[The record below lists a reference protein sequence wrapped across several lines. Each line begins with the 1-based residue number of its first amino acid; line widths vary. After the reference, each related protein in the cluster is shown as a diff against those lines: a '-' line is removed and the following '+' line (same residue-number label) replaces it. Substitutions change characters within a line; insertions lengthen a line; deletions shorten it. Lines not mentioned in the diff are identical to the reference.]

1 MMAHFVFHQIAN
13 PAFHRSMPIEL
24 FGKLTKKMIYVM
36 DQAKG
41 PIEFHNMTS
50 RITLDAIGL
59 AGFGKLHNFSL
70 FQ

>member
-1 MMAHFVFHQIAN
+1 
-13 PAFHRSMPIEL
+13 MPIDL
-24 FGKLTKKMIYVM
+24 FGKLTKKMIYAM

-59 AGFGKLHNFSL
+59 AGFGKCMIFGFVAQLNSHV
-70 FQ
+70 